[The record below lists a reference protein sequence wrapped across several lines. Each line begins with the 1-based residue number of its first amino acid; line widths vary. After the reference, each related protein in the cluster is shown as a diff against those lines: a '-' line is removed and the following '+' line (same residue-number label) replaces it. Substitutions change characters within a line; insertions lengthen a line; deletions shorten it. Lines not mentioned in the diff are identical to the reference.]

1 MTTAARPNRV
11 VRYGVVDMG
20 SNAIRTQIVEIGDPT
35 AAFTMLE
42 TARHPVRLGQEVFMS
57 GVIPEPAIA
66 AAVEVLRRFREQ
78 CEKLKVDHIRAI
90 ATAATREASNR
101 DLIVERIRHASGI
114 ELEVI
119 SGSEEAYLLHVA
131 VASRIDLRSGRSLLV
146 DLGGGSVEVT
156 LVENG
161 QMISAES
168 YRLGALR
175 VLQALSGGTDREQGD
190 DFFDLLDQ
198 YVRSLDSRIKDGFG
212 QDRIDRYVATGGN
225 IETLADLI
233 HGEGRGT
240 EIAGVEAYP
249 LAELQQW
256 AKRLALLSHA
266 ERVHQ
271 LHLKPDRADTILP
284 AAVVYYRLGQVAKA
298 DSVLVPRV
306 GIREGLVRELAAGH
320 LGALRATDH
329 QETVLASCRALGRKY
344 HYDFEHAH
352 RVHQFAVAL
361 FEQCQTLHGLGAE
374 DRILLEAAALLHDI
388 GAFVNNQRHHKHSYY
403 LIRESD
409 LVGLSRSERELVAMI
424 ARYHRRAHPARE
436 HEEYESL
443 PRADRLRVAKLA
455 AILRVADA
463 LDREHPSRITRIEVT
478 AGRQLCEIKP
488 TFAGG
493 GDGNVALERWSVE
506 QKGELWQDVFGMPVR
521 LVP

>member
-1 MTTAARPNRV
+1 L
-11 VRYGVVDMG
+11 RYGVVDMG
-20 SNAIRTQIVEIGDPT
+20 SNAIRTQIVEVADVGH
-35 AAFTMLE
+35 FTVLE
-42 TARHPVRLGQEVFMS
+42 SARHPVRLGQEVFMS
-57 GVIPEPAIA
+57 GTIPEPAIA
-66 AAVEVLRRFREQ
+66 AAVDVLSRFREH
-78 CEKLKVDHIRAI
+78 CERLRVDHIRAI
-90 ATAATREASNR
+90 ATAATREAANR

-131 VASRIDLRSGRSLLV
+131 VAARIEMRAGRSLLV

-161 QMISAES
+161 QVISAES

-190 DFFDLLDQ
+190 DFLDLLDQ
-198 YVRSLDSRIKDGFG
+198 YVRSLDSRIKEGFG
-212 QDRIDRYVATGGN
+212 AGGIDRYVATGGN
-225 IETLADLI
+225 IESLADLMR
-233 HGEGRGT
+233 GEGRGT
-240 EIAGVEAYP
+240 QVAGVEAYP
-249 LAELQQW
+249 LAELQRW
-256 AKRLALLSHA
+256 ARHLATLSHG
-266 ERVHQ
+266 ERVQ
-271 LHLKPDRADTILP
+271 TLHLKPDRADTILP
-284 AAVVYYRLGQVAKA
+284 AAVVYYRLGKVARA
-298 DSVLVPRV
+298 ETVLVPRV

-344 HYDFEHAH
+344 HYDFDHAH
-352 RVHQFAVAL
+352 RVHQFAVTL
-361 FEQCQTLHGLGAE
+361 FDQTRSLHGLGAE
-374 DRILLEAAALLHDI
+374 DRILLEAAALLHDV
-388 GAFVNNQRHHKHSYY
+388 GAFVSNQRHHKHSWY

-409 LVGLSRSERELVAMI
+409 VVGLSRPERELVALI

-463 LDREHPSRITRIEVT
+463 LDREHPSRIARIEVVL
-478 AGRQLCEIKP
+478 GRQACEIRP
-488 TFAGG
+488 TFASGSEP
-493 GDGNVALERWSVE
+493 NVALERWSVE
-506 QKGELWQDVFGMPVR
+506 QKGLLWKEVFGTAVK
-521 LVP
+521 LVT